1 MALSDRPETTAHAMT
16 TPRKEDAVN
25 EQTAL
30 KIPLPDGTA
39 ARPESAQKPAR
50 RTPPPPEHGTGA
62 QIVDAARPLIDALA
76 SLPLDE
82 RVSTLNALRVL
93 LHEQSPFAGEPVDLV
108 LWEKADAVEGN
119 SYNPN
124 AVAPRQM
131 DLLKHSIT
139 ADGFTQPI
147 VAWRPGDADE
157 SAAPADET
165 AAPIEVVDGFHR
177 HLIGKHD
184 PTVAERVHGY
194 LPITIINTDRE
205 ALEDRQAA
213 TIRHNAARGVH
224 TIEGLSEMV
233 LQLMRERKNFA
244 WFEKNLGMQPDEV
257 TRLAQVSGLAAAF
270 ADAEFSEAWE
280 ADTDPF
286 AAPDADRSGSTP
298 GEQS

>member
-1 MALSDRPETTAHAMT
+1 MAPSDQHDTSATYP
-16 TPRKEDAVN
+16 AVTDDGPFAPGQTSGS

-30 KIPLPDGTA
+30 DIPFTSTQASASARTTA
-39 ARPESAQKPAR
+39 PRR
-50 RTPPPPEHGTGA
+50 RTPPPPETGTGA

-76 SLPLDE
+76 GLPLDE
-82 RVSTLNALRVL
+82 RVTTLNALRGL
-93 LHEQSPFAGEPVDLV
+93 LHEQSPFQGEPVDLV
-108 LWEKADAVEGN
+108 LWEKAESVEGN

-131 DLLKHSIT
+131 ELLEHSIT

-147 VAWRPGDADE
+147 VAWRPQHDGSTVND
-157 SAAPADET
+157 T

-177 HLIGKHD
+177 HLIGKHASA
-184 PTVAERVHGY
+184 VSARLHGY
-194 LPITIINTDRE
+194 LPITVINTDRE

-233 LQLMRERKNFA
+233 LQLRRERKPFA

-257 TRLAQVSGLAAAF
+257 TRLSQVSGLAEAF
-270 ADAEFSEAWE
+270 ATAEFSEAWE

-286 AAPDADRSGSTP
+286 TTSSDT
-298 GEQS
+298 